1 MNYSKLFL
9 LRQNKN
15 LSRYYR
21 NTPFLYQSFE
31 FLNSFKLIQIMECKD
46 LQNILPFRS
55 TLEGI
60 KITDQKPYVLW

>member
-9 LRQNKN
+9 LKQNKN

-21 NTPFLYQSFE
+21 NIPFLYQSFE
-31 FLNSFKLIQIMECKD
+31 FLNFFKLIQIMECKD

-55 TLEGI
+55 TLEVI
-60 KITDQKPYVLW
+60 KITDQKP